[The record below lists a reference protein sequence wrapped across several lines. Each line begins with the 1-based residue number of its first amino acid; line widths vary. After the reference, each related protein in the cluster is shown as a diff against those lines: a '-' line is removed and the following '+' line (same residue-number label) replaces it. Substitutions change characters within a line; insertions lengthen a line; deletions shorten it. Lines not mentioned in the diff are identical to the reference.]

1 MNKLVRTDEELEIMR
16 ESGKI
21 TAQVLK
27 KVIESVEVGVNLM
40 DLERIADS
48 TLEELGASA
57 SFKTVDGYKF
67 ATCLNLNEEVVHGLP
82 RDIVLKDGDILKI
95 DLGALYK
102 GWHTDCAWT
111 VIVGGQEAA
120 SSEQV
125 RFLKV
130 GEEAMWKALKQ
141 AKDANHTGDISE
153 VIQNTVESAG
163 YNIVK
168 NLTGHG
174 VGREAHEAPEIPGF
188 GKAGTGVKLESG
200 MTLAIE
206 AIYTTGED
214 MTFVKEDNWTISGI
228 EGSMA
233 GLFEMTVI
241 VGPLGPEVI
250 TDWRI
255 L

>member
-1 MNKLVRTDEELEIMR
+1 MNNLVRTEEELEVMR
-16 ESGKI
+16 KSGKI

-27 KVIESVEVGVNLM
+27 RVIEAVEPGVNLM
-40 DLERIADS
+40 ELENIADS
-48 TLEELGASA
+48 SLEELGAKA

-67 ATCLNLNEEVVHGLP
+67 ATCLNVNEEVVHGLP
-82 RDIVLKDGDILKI
+82 RDIVLNDGDILKI

-111 VIVGGQEAA
+111 VVVGGVKDP
-120 SSEQV
+120 QV
-125 RFLKV
+125 KRFLSI

-141 AKDANHTGDISE
+141 AKHGNYTGDISE
-153 VIQNTVESAG
+153 VIQNTIEGAG

-188 GKAGTGVKLESG
+188 GKAGTGVKLNSG

-214 MTFVKEDNWTISGI
+214 RTFVKEDNWTISGI